1 MGILDK
7 FFGDKSTRSN
17 TAGKELDWIPLIE
30 DTQLDEI
37 LDRSFKKPQLIYKH
51 STTCGI
57 SSMVLNVFTKGY
69 EFDDHQAQMYFLDI
83 HRNRDLS
90 NNVATK
96 FQVRHESP
104 QLIVLNRGE
113 VKAHASHGAIVD
125 LDIGI
130 HL

>member
-1 MGILDK
+1 MGILNK
-7 FFGDKSTRSN
+7 FFGDNSARSN
-17 TAGKELDWIPLIE
+17 REEKELDWIPLIE
-30 DTQLDEI
+30 ETQLDEI

-57 SSMVLNVFTKGY
+57 SSMVLNLFTRGY
-69 EFDDHQAQMYFLDI
+69 EFDVDQAQMYFLDI

-90 NNVATK
+90 NNVASK

-125 LDIGI
+125 LDLGI